1 MNLVLVPQLLRV
13 MDKMEKRSDFSGNLR
28 NWNRLYGYSLKLS
41 AELLGK
47 ELAIADNS
55 PIKTLTTLEVTI
67 VTQKAAVGLLFL
79 LFIGILSPNGIL
91 FAKEKPESI
100 GMLNGVVKD
109 AARLKDKVVYVDF
122 WASWC
127 GPCRK
132 SFPWLKEVSARYEE
146 KGLKVI
152 TINLD
157 RDRAAAKKFLE
168 ELKIPFEVVYDSTG
182 ALAEK
187 FGVEALPS
195 SYLFGRDGKLR
206 SEHRGFIPANAS
218 KMDEL
223 INKLLMEGSK
233 K

>member
-1 MNLVLVPQLLRV
+1 M
-13 MDKMEKRSDFSGNLR
+13 
-28 NWNRLYGYSLKLS
+28 
-41 AELLGK
+41 
-47 ELAIADNS
+47 ADNN

-67 VTQKAAVGLLFL
+67 VIQKTTVGFILL
-79 LFIGILSPNGIL
+79 LFIVILSANGSL
-91 FAKEKPESI
+91 QAKERPESI
-100 GMLNGVVKD
+100 SVLDAVVKD
-109 AARLKDKVVYVDF
+109 AAQLKEKVVYVDF

-132 SFPWLKEVSARYEE
+132 SFPWLKEVSARYGE

-195 SYLFGRDGKLR
+195 SYLYGRDGKLR

>member
-1 MNLVLVPQLLRV
+1 MSVVL
-13 MDKMEKRSDFSGNLR
+13 
-28 NWNRLYGYSLKLS
+28 
-41 AELLGK
+41 
-47 ELAIADNS
+47 LAKVLAMADNN

-67 VTQKAAVGLLFL
+67 VTQKTVVGLFFL
-79 LFIGILSPNGIL
+79 LCIGFLSPSAEL
-91 FAKEKPESI
+91 CAKEKPESI
-100 GMLNGVVKD
+100 GMLSAVVND
-109 AARLKDKVVYVDF
+109 AAQLKDKVVYVDF

-132 SFPWLKEVSARYEE
+132 SFPWLKELSARYEE

-168 ELKIPFEVVYDSTG
+168 EFKIPFEVVYDSTG